1 MSKDRVLKIDFN
13 MVEQTQ
19 AVQATKELLGEHSCY
34 VMLSYGTMKEKATI
48 KNVCRSLGIDA
59 DEANLI
65 TKILKEVVIIVNMMK
80 CLKLQI

>member
-34 VMLSYGTMKEKATI
+34 VMLSYGTMKE
-48 KNVCRSLGIDA
+48 
-59 DEANLI
+59 
-65 TKILKEVVIIVNMMK
+65 
-80 CLKLQI
+80 